1 MDEIQTV
8 TIFRTWVEIAATL
21 KTDAERGKLYHA
33 ICEYA
38 LFGKEPQ
45 LEGGLQAF
53 FTLMRPS
60 IDKSIQRKIAQQKS
74 LQMRL
79 QNKLQ
84 KSLQMRLQN
93 NYQNETQTNSQTDL
107 QNVHSRVH
115 KTETETVKKTV
126 PKGTAKEKVSFA
138 IMLPDHLM
146 CSDVDLKWKE
156 WEDFR
161 RKKGKPISEAAARKQ
176 MRMLAELSREEAIA
190 AIDNSI
196 ANDYQ
201 GLFPPKKKGSAP
213 QPARKDYTGI

>member
-1 MDEIQTV
+1 MDNIQTV

-21 KTDAERGKLYHA
+21 KTDAERGKLYHS

-38 LFGKEPQ
+38 LFGSEPQ

-60 IDKSIQRKIAQQKS
+60 IDKSIQRRIAQQKS
-74 LQMRL
+74 LQVRL

-84 KSLQMRLQN
+84 
-93 NYQNETQTNSQTDL
+93 TDL
-107 QNVHSRVH
+107 QNNVQNNVQTNQQNNVQNVRSRVH
-115 KTETETVKKTV
+115 KTETETETDKKKTV

-138 IMLPDHLM
+138 CMLPDHLM
-146 CSDVDLKWKE
+146 CNEVDLKWKE
-156 WEDFR
+156 WESFR
-161 RKKGKPISEAAARKQ
+161 RKKGKPISEAAARTQ
-176 MRMLAELSREEAIA
+176 MKMLADLTREEAIA

-201 GLFPPKKKGSAP
+201 GLFPPRHKHIILP
-213 QPARKDYTGI
+213 RKDYHGI